1 MDASTAQRLAKIA
14 PLHTITLTHYGRK
27 SGKPYDV
34 IIWFVVDGQSERP
47 RMFLGTANKSRNW
60 VRNIMVKPN
69 VVIKAGDES
78 FIGTVSEITEQSER
92 DYVMNLVQAKY
103 WYAAPFMMVGRM
115 LQAVGILKVNQGAF
129 EVHPQ

>member
-1 MDASTAQRLAKIA
+1 MDLSTAQRLAKIA

-34 IIWFVVDGQSERP
+34 IIWFVVEGQREGQ

-69 VVIKAGDES
+69 VIIKAGEES
-78 FIGTVSEITEQSER
+78 FIGTVGEISDASER
-92 DYVMNLVQAKY
+92 DRVMSLVQRKY
-103 WYAAPFMMVGRM
+103 WYAAPIMMVGRM
-115 LQAVGILKVNQGAF
+115 LQNMGIINANTGAF

>member
-1 MDASTAQRLAKIA
+1 MDPSTAQRLAKIA

-34 IIWFVVDGQSERP
+34 IIWFVVEGER
-47 RMFLGTANKSRNW
+47 MYLGTANKSRNW

-69 VVIKAGDES
+69 VVIKAGDEN
-78 FIGTVSEITEQSER
+78 FIGTVSEISEQSER
-92 DYVMNLVQAKY
+92 DYVMGLVQRKY

-115 LQAVGILKVNQGAF
+115 LQGMGIIKVNTGAF